1 VITYGAEYVIDTTKI
16 NIFERFA
23 PGVDGAGWPTR
34 R

>member
-1 VITYGAEYVIDTTKI
+1 VITYGAEYVIDATKI

-23 PGVDGAGWPTR
+23 LGVDRAGWPTR